1 MQNTFRIQA
10 AMAIGRMGG
19 NGTSAVGKKL
29 APRTGLKQAAKAARH
44 LAKTKAEKQTASKAT
59 KDPGKKAAKKV
70 VAHADSAKLLHG
82 VENESKKAGKHAP
95 ELAHAFHHLQRAAAI
110 ISLLEHDTGGDLRM
124 LLDQGV
130 QLYRA
135 AAVPKA
141 KGNEVLSAQ
150 GVLRAAE
157 HLGMAGLY
165 AARADYRIQVPLP
178 SRADVVKH
186 LNKLR
191 PRLDKLKTSDREMA
205 SRLEAMARVVLRRAE
220 GSSHDPHMEH
230 ELTMA
235 ADGLCSALEKG
246 L

>member
-1 MQNTFRIQA
+1 
-10 AMAIGRMGG
+10 MAIGRMSG
-19 NGTSAVGKKL
+19 NGTSAVGKKP
-29 APRTGLKQAAKAARH
+29 AAHAGLKQAIKAASRPADKQ
-44 LAKTKAEKQTASKAT
+44 AKKQTARNTAKHA
-59 KDPGKKAAKKV
+59 DKKAAKK
-70 VAHADSAKLLHG
+70 AATHTDSAKLLHG
-82 VENESKKAGKHAP
+82 VENESKKSGKHAP
-95 ELAHAFHHLQRAAAI
+95 ELSHAFHHLQRAAAV

-124 LLDQGV
+124 LLEQGV

-135 AAVPKA
+135 AAAPKA
-141 KGNEVLSAQ
+141 RGNEVLSAE

-191 PRLDKLKTSDREMA
+191 PRLDKLKTSDRELA

-220 GSSHDPHMEH
+220 GSSHDPHLEH

>member
-1 MQNTFRIQA
+1 
-10 AMAIGRMGG
+10 MAIGKMGG

-29 APRTGLKQAAKAARH
+29 APHSGLKQATTAARRP
-44 LAKTKAEKQTASKAT
+44 AKKQAEKKPARNT
-59 KDPGKKAAKKV
+59 DKKAAKK
-70 VAHADSAKLLHG
+70 AATHIDSAKLLHG
-82 VENESKKAGKHAP
+82 VENESKKSGKHAP
-95 ELAHAFHHLQRAAAI
+95 EMAHAFHHLQRAAAI

-124 LLDQGV
+124 LLEQGV

-135 AAVPKA
+135 AAAPKA
-141 KGNEVLSAQ
+141 KGNEVLSAE

-191 PRLDKLKTSDREMA
+191 PRLDKLKTSDRELA